1 MWKNCVIGNPAQ
13 LNPCEHGRERNEGET
28 SLRPTMLP
36 TVIKIAPDEILK
48 TTRCKCVSTQCKN
61 KKKTVQNYVIG
72 DCQQCNDQSD
82 MHMNDN

>member
-1 MWKNCVIGNPAQ
+1 MCFNPVQ
-13 LNPCEHGRERNEGET
+13 
-28 SLRPTMLP
+28 
-36 TVIKIAPDEILK
+36 K
-48 TTRCKCVSTQCKN
+48 Q